1 MSGERASLPARGN
14 GLLRGRQT
22 KSYGSLVRSQLS
34 PVRHRR
40 IEHMIQ
46 PGETLAGLALK
57 YGVTMEQIKRAN
69 RLYTNDS
76 IFLKKSLS
84 IPVMSC
90 DLDGSGHQVGLAEE
104 ELEGG
109 AGSGSE
115 QNPVDCRDALSELTP
130 GDFLKRLDG
139 LISQSKHA
147 AVKGCEEAEKRV
159 AAFEA
164 ACSSGSR
171 TSEWRPI
178 RRSQSVM
185 SPPRMQQK
193 TRLLATPLTVTK
205 LTKKLRD
212 GEDEIFEL

>member
-1 MSGERASLPARGN
+1 
-14 GLLRGRQT
+14 
-22 KSYGSLVRSQLS
+22 
-34 PVRHRR
+34 
-40 IEHMIQ
+40 
-46 PGETLAGLALK
+46 
-57 YGVTMEQIKRAN
+57 MEQIKRAN

-147 AVKGCEEAEKRV
+147 AVKGCEEAEKR
-159 AAFEA
+159 
-164 ACSSGSR
+164 CSWMRKQNENTSGSTER
-171 TSEWRPI
+171 CG
-178 RRSQSVM
+178 
-185 SPPRMQQK
+185 PPPVEVQTK
-193 TRLLATPLTVTK
+193 PLTHLSFLFLLK
-205 LTKKLRD
+205 LN
-212 GEDEIFEL
+212 F